1 MKSKLIKPVV
11 KTKTVVVRPGE
22 LVLHLNVDE
31 AGLLASIVGK
41 VTGNGD
47 NRKVL
52 YALFEACSS
61 MIEANGKEYF
71 KDYVGM
77 AKGVMQLR

>member
-11 KTKTVVVRPGE
+11 ETKTVVVRPGE

-41 VTGNGD
+41 VTGKGE
-47 NRKVL
+47 NREVIS
-52 YALFEACSS
+52 ALFGACNS
-61 MIEANGKEYF
+61 MIEAYG
-71 KDYVGM
+71 KDYLKDYIGM
-77 AKGVMQLR
+77 AKGDMQLR